1 MTKLQTFHNEIFG
14 ELPVLLI
21 DGIEWFGAAE
31 AATALSFSKPL
42 DAISN
47 HVDDDDSAIH
57 GVTDRLGRKQNK
69 KFINESGLYSLI
81 IGAAKQGNN
90 PEIKSK
96 AKAYKKWV
104 TGEVLPSIRKHGGY
118 LTPEKVEEALL
129 NPDVMI
135 QLATN
140 LKAERERR
148 LKLQQQIEQ
157 DKPKVI
163 FATALET
170 SNNTILIGELA
181 KLLKQNGVNV
191 GQNRLFEILRNE
203 GYLGRKGDY
212 RNMPTQR
219 SMEMGLFEIKTRTI
233 NNPDG
238 SIRVT
243 KTTKVTGK
251 GQVYFIN
258 KFKGESRLA

>member
-1 MTKLQTFHNEIFG
+1 MNQLQAFDFSGNNVRVIIKGG
-14 ELPVLLI
+14 EPWWVAKDVCQVL
-21 DGIEWFGAAE
+21 E
-31 AATALSFSKPL
+31 
-42 DAISN
+42 ISN
-47 HVDDDDSAIH
+47 PTVAIQRLDLDEVTKFNLGGLH
-57 GVTDRLGRKQNK
+57 GETNIV
-69 KFINESGLYSLI
+69 NESGLYSLI
-81 IGAAKQGNN
+81 LGSRKPEAKQFKRW
-90 PEIKSK
+90 I
-96 AKAYKKWV
+96 
-104 TGEVLPSIRKHGGY
+104 THEVIPSIRKHGGY

-135 QLATN
+135 QLATS
-140 LKAERERR
+140 LKEERARRER
-148 LKLQQQIEQ
+148 LQQQIEQ

-163 FATALET
+163 FAQALET

-181 KLLKQNGVNV
+181 KLLKQNGVDV

-212 RNMPTQR
+212 YNMPTQR
-219 SMEMGLFEIKTRTI
+219 SMEMKLFEIKTRTL

-238 SIRVT
+238 SVRVT

-258 KFKGESRLA
+258 KFKSESRLA